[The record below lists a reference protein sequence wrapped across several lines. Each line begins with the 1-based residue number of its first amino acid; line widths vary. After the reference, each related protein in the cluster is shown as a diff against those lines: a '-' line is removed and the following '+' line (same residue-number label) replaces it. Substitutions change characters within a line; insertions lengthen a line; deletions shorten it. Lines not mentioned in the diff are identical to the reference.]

1 MLGLHVGPWPFAGEL
16 AAALG
21 CPCQGMSKQCA
32 AGSQLGP
39 ADLLPPPL
47 PPAACRRSSACVARA
62 CLLMVPR
69 LLDVSPPR
77 SYQVR
82 RLADGEDYAL
92 KHIDLQVCRFC
103 CGSCFCCCSQLLL
116 PLLLCC

>member
-1 MLGLHVGPWPFAGEL
+1 M
-16 AAALG
+16 
-21 CPCQGMSKQCA
+21 
-32 AGSQLGP
+32 
-39 ADLLPPPL
+39 
-47 PPAACRRSSACVARA
+47 RRS
-62 CLLMVPR
+62 CLPVDGAPLAGR
-69 LLDVSPPR
+69 VSPPR

-116 PLLLCC
+116 PLLEVLLLSLVLCC